1 MRINKFLIRVT
12 LTVILTLFFIPI
24 YAQNKKFTVVL
35 DAGHGGS
42 DPGSYRTFSDLG
54 TLNEKDITLAVTLLI
69 GKKLEKNKDFKV
81 IYTRKTDVY
90 PTLTERT
97 NLTNR
102 SKADLFV
109 SMHCNASKRSEAYG
123 TETFVQG
130 PNQNKENLEVAKA
143 ENDVIYLDEQDRET
157 FASYDPNS
165 PESLIALKIQQSK
178 YLESSL
184 LLGGLI
190 EDSFVNKDKRFSRG
204 VKQQNLHVLRR
215 NATPSVLVE
224 MGFVSN
230 YEDAKYISSQEGQEA
245 IAESVYQSIVNYKK
259 RLDRNVKAEPVKE
272 AEKPLKNDYRVL
284 LMSSTTK
291 YNDGDPAFKG
301 LKYILT
307 IKEGSI
313 YKYYYSTTN
322 YASIKEQN
330 VKTAKDAGFRTAWAV
345 AFTPNQKL
353 SNGYYTIEVAV
364 SENRLPKESPVL
376 TKLKDVERE
385 KTGGIHY
392 YTYGNVKTLEEAIK
406 LKKEVEDKGIKN
418 VVIQKKLKN

>member
-1 MRINKFLIRVT
+1 M
-12 LTVILTLFFIPI
+12 
-24 YAQNKKFTVVL
+24 
-35 DAGHGGS
+35 
-42 DPGSYRTFSDLG
+42 
-54 TLNEKDITLAVTLLI
+54 AVTLLI

-97 NLTNR
+97 SLTNR

-109 SMHCNASKRSEAYG
+109 SMHCNASKRPEAYG
-123 TETFVQG
+123 SETFVQG

-307 IKEGSI
+307 IKEGSL

-385 KTGGIHY
+385 KTGGVHY

-418 VVIQKKLKN
+418 VVIQKK

>member
-12 LTVILTLFFIPI
+12 LTVILPLFFIPI

-307 IKEGSI
+307 IKEGSM

-364 SENRLPKESPVL
+364 SDNRLPKESPVL

-385 KTGGIHY
+385 KTGGVHY

-406 LKKEVEDKGIKN
+406 LKKEVEDNGIKN
-418 VVIQKKLKN
+418 VVIQKKQKN

>member
-12 LTVILTLFFIPI
+12 LTLFFIPI

-259 RLDRNVKAEPVKE
+259 RLDRNVKVEPVKE

-307 IKEGSI
+307 IKEGSM

-364 SENRLPKESPVL
+364 SDNRLPKESPVL

-385 KTGGIHY
+385 KTGGVHY

-418 VVIQKKLKN
+418 VVIQKK